1 MTDIMK
7 YEEVTGDMC
16 GIVGRL
22 KEIDES
28 YFVLRRRKSGRLE
41 LHSNAQKGGSLC
53 AVLPYER
60 LDCCTLEYA
69 RRTRRERAERLV
81 KELERENEKLLRS
94 QMRVAAEAAE
104 RGINCL

>member
-53 AVLPYER
+53 AVLP
-60 LDCCTLEYA
+60 LEYA
-69 RRTRRERAERLV
+69 RRTRRERSERLV
-81 KELERENEKLLRS
+81 KELERENEKLLRN
-94 QMRVAAEAAE
+94 QMRVAVEAAE

>member
-41 LHSNAQKGGSLC
+41 LHSNAQRAVRC
-53 AVLPYER
+53 APFCR
-60 LDCCTLEYA
+60 TKDWTAA
-69 RRTRRERAERLV
+69 RWNMRE
-81 KELERENEKLLRS
+81 
-94 QMRVAAEAAE
+94 E
-104 RGINCL
+104 RGENVRNGL